1 MRICKKNYYAYNI
14 DCKVNISVTNCPV
27 AMNPFFTPND
37 VWRHYVGVQLDEGI
51 SENVLR
57 VTCPLRRP
65 CLFWW
70 RHTDL
75 PLGVVVSVCKPVYHN
90 QQLQGVAAIDL
101 RLADLLSDVT
111 YYSNG
116 DNTYAFIIDNTGTT
130 LHHPLLPNPSTS
142 EMVDRAIVSIS
153 FLEPTADQ
161 QHIIRSM
168 RK

>member
-1 MRICKKNYYAYNI
+1 
-14 DCKVNISVTNCPV
+14 
-27 AMNPFFTPND
+27 
-37 VWRHYVGVQLDEGI
+37 
-51 SENVLR
+51 
-57 VTCPLRRP
+57 
-65 CLFWW
+65 
-70 RHTDL
+70 
-75 PLGVVVSVCKPVYHN
+75 VCKPVYHN